1 MFLVLVPRKQVKCQ
15 YRRSQSAIVAG
26 WYSNVILNN

>member
-1 MFLVLVPRKQVKCQ
+1 MFLVLAFGKQVKCQ

-26 WYSNVILNN
+26 WYSNDIE